1 MAKELKKG
9 SFVKR
14 VSAYIIDYLII
25 FFIVSLVTTPFVD
38 SKKVEKISNETIE
51 LQTKYQNNEVSSTE
65 LLQDYNDLYYKL
77 ATNTGIVTFVTIIL
91 NILYFVVF
99 QLYNKGQTIG
109 KKLMNIKV
117 ISMDGELNM
126 NQMIFRVLISTT
138 LLCDIINFALMI
150 FSSKNIYSPIAI
162 ILSTIQ
168 YIVTFISIIMLTSK
182 EGRTI
187 HDMLAHT
194 RVVSIK

>member
-25 FFIVSLVTTPFVD
+25 FFVVSLVTTPFVD
-38 SKKVEKISNETIE
+38 SKKVEKISNDTIE
-51 LQTKYQNNEVSSTE
+51 LQTKYQNNEISSTE

-117 ISMDGELNM
+117 ISIDGELNM
-126 NQMIFRVLISTT
+126 NQMIFRTLISTA
-138 LLCDIINFALMI
+138 LLCDIINFALLI
-150 FSSKNIYSPIAI
+150 FSSKNIYSPTAI

-187 HDMLAHT
+187 HDMVAHT

>member
-51 LQTKYQNNEVSSTE
+51 LQTKYQNNEISSTE

-126 NQMIFRVLISTT
+126 NQLIFRALISTA

-150 FSSKNIYSPIAI
+150 FTSKNIYSPTAI
-162 ILSTIQ
+162 IISTIQ

-187 HDMLAHT
+187 HDMVAHT

>member
-138 LLCDIINFALMI
+138 LLCDIINFALLI
-150 FSSKNIYSPIAI
+150 FSSKNIYSPTAI

-168 YIVTFISIIMLTSK
+168 YIITFISIIMLTSK

-187 HDMLAHT
+187 HDMVAHT